1 MSCDLTAG
9 YSLGCRDSQGGIF
22 YVIAIQKEDIAVNGI
37 TKSLGEVS
45 AITLTSGSRGWK
57 IEQEEETG
65 MFEENP
71 IGSRENG
78 TFRVEEN
85 LSLVLNDAKKETRNL
100 VNLLS
105 KNRLVFVIA
114 KNDGTF
120 VLAGEERGMML
131 ADGAGGS
138 GTAKADRSGFT
149 LPFTGV
155 EKSVAPTIDPDII
168 AGLLVVA
175 S

>member
-1 MSCDLTAG
+1 
-9 YSLGCRDSQGGIF
+9 
-22 YVIAIQKEDIAVNGI
+22 
-37 TKSLGEVS
+37 
-45 AITLTSGSRGWK
+45 
-57 IEQEEETG
+57 
-65 MFEENP
+65 
-71 IGSRENG
+71 
-78 TFRVEEN
+78 
-85 LSLVLNDAKKETRNL
+85 LNDAKKETRNL

>member
-22 YVIAIQKEDIAVNGI
+22 YTIAIQKEDIASI
-37 TKSLGEVS
+37 AKTAGEVT

-78 TFRVEEN
+78 TFRVEQS

-105 KNRLVFVIA
+105 KNRLVFVVA

-131 ADGAGGS
+131 ADGAGSS
-138 GTAKADRSGFT
+138 GTSKEDRSGFT

-155 EKSVAPTIDPDII
+155 EKTVPPVIDADII